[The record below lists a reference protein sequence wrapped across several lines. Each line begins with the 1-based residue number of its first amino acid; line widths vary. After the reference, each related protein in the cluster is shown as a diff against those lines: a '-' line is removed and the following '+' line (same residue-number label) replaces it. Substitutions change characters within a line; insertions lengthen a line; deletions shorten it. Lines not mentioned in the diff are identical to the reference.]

1 MAMVS
6 PEFVRSLSQ
15 QIYQPAMRKKADT
28 KHWDWSDFF
37 TVKSSDFAYEQSY
50 RYTGMGPGVATGELE
65 PAYYGKFRELGTTT
79 WTHSKYTLGSM
90 WSQEFIE
97 DNRNLPEIG
106 GAVGEMVQEGLNYI
120 VDYTVAQ
127 HFNRAF
133 NSSYPLYDSVE
144 LCGTH
149 TLQKTPATT
158 VANEMTAS
166 SITFDTLWL
175 AINYY
180 EYQLFTHE
188 NLPMT
193 STPKYLL
200 YHPSQKKTVMK
211 ILDSMGMEPDTTD
224 NNKDTLK
231 KYGLIPVECRF
242 LTSTYWFLL
251 SDKCKEDFLF
261 YWRVKQET
269 KDDADF
275 DRDAAK
281 IKSRIRFSSGPAD
294 WFSILGNTGA

>member
-1 MAMVS
+1 MPMVS
-6 PEFVRSLSQ
+6 PEFVRALSQ
-15 QIYQPAMRKKADT
+15 QIYQPAMRKKADK
-28 KHWDWSDFF
+28 KHWDWEKIFS
-37 TVKSSDFAYEQSY
+37 VKSSDSAYEQAF
-50 RYTGMGPGVATGELE
+50 RFTGMGAAVATGELE
-65 PAYYGKFRELGTTT
+65 PAYYAKFRELGTTT
-79 WTHSKYTLGSM
+79 WTHNKYTLGSM

-106 GAVGEMVQEGLNYI
+106 GQVGEMVGEGLNYL

-133 NSSYPLYDSVE
+133 NSSYALYDSVE

-149 TLQKTPATT
+149 TLQKTAATT
-158 VANEMTAS
+158 VSNEMTAA

-175 AINYY
+175 AINFY
-180 EYQLFTHE
+180 EYQLYTHE

-193 STPKYLL
+193 SSAKYLL
-200 YHPSQKKTVMK
+200 YHPSQEKVVSK
-211 ILDSMGMEPDTTD
+211 ILDSTGMEPDTTD

-231 KYGLIPVECRF
+231 KYGITPIPCKF
-242 LTSTYWFLL
+242 LTSTYWFVL
-251 SDKCKEDFLF
+251 SDKVMEDFLF

-269 KDDADF
+269 KEDADF

-294 WFSILGNTGA
+294 WFSVLGNLGA